1 MREVH
6 KERDDERGY
15 KREIK
20 REEEKEKWRCIRG
33 RDMIKRGGFCMA
45 SISLG
50 FSLKYNKKIG
60 FHGAKNI
67 THPRIHEQGSLHSK
81 SPISPVEGRLSVG
94 EPWLQ
99 TNWPEH
105 SKCDLSSLPTTP
117 AQWPVPY
124 PACTH
129 PRTQRF
135 NIWPSHSTKPVTAL
149 LNTIYMVIFPHSP
162 IFTFLHLFPAA
173 SHTLI
178 PAFMLLTSI
187 FSSSLTLLYWFL
199 QHLTLPT
206 SSKICYSNP

>member
-20 REEEKEKWRCIRG
+20 REEGKMKG
-33 RDMIKRGGFCMA
+33 YKRKGYDKKGGFCMA

-99 TNWPEH
+99 TN
-105 SKCDLSSLPTTP
+105 
-117 AQWPVPY
+117 
-124 PACTH
+124 
-129 PRTQRF
+129 
-135 NIWPSHSTKPVTAL
+135 
-149 LNTIYMVIFPHSP
+149 
-162 IFTFLHLFPAA
+162 
-173 SHTLI
+173 
-178 PAFMLLTSI
+178 
-187 FSSSLTLLYWFL
+187 
-199 QHLTLPT
+199 
-206 SSKICYSNP
+206 